1 MKLIS
6 NIVFFLLIGA
16 GILLFSNC
24 SSAQKMETKLPL
36 SLGEVYAQKWI
47 AGVKGGGSGVNVFI
61 KILNNPNNIELDSI
75 FFQGKSSKL
84 FLINET
90 QAIGRFKSDINQQ
103 KDVIMSNEPY
113 AEYGN
118 QVKKIPNKPK
128 FELKENEC
136 VISYIENVQTKYFK
150 IENIRKKELLAY
162 PSAPPV
168 KE

>member
-6 NIVFFLLIGA
+6 NIIFFFLIGFGA
-16 GILLFSNC
+16 LLFSNC

-36 SLGEVYAQKWI
+36 TLGEVYSQKWI

-75 FFQGKSSKL
+75 FFQDKSSKV
-84 FLINET
+84 FLINNT

-118 QVKKIPNKPK
+118 NVEKTPNKPR

-136 VISYIENVQTKYFK
+136 VISYIEKTRTKYFK
-150 IENIRKKELLAY
+150 IETIRKKELLAY
-162 PSAPPV
+162 PSTPPV

>member
-24 SSAQKMETKLPL
+24 SSAQKLETNLPL
-36 SLGEVYAQKWI
+36 SIGEVYSQKWI
-47 AGVKGGGSGVNVFI
+47 AGVRGGGSGVNVYI

-75 FFQGKSSKL
+75 FFQDKTTKL
-84 FLINET
+84 FLINNT

-118 QVKKIPNKPK
+118 QVKKIPNKLR
-128 FELKENEC
+128 FQLKENEC
-136 VISYIENVQTKYFK
+136 VISYIEKTQTKYFK
-150 IENIRKKELLAY
+150 IENIIKKELLAY